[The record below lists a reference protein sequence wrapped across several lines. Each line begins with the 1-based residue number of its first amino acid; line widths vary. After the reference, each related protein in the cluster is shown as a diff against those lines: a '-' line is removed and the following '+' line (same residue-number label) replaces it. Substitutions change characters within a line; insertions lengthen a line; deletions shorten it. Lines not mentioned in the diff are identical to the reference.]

1 MFALCIEVE
10 MRKVS
15 VNEAAPGMK
24 LARDVILEDGRFL
37 LLKGFTIKSRYLDRL
52 KNYNIPYL
60 YVEDEIG
67 KLEFFSEE
75 EVYTETFQTIKNV
88 MESVRDGDSI
98 DVPVLRDTVDGIV
111 QKILND
117 DNVFMKL
124 TGIRDIDNYTY
135 LHSVD
140 VCIYSVITGK
150 SLGLSDDMIRQLGMG
165 SILHDIGKCKIP
177 LSILNKPARLTKN
190 EYEIIKRHADYGYDI
205 VRKTPDIDPTVA
217 IIALQHHE
225 RYDGTGYPTGR
236 SGKDIDLLARIVA
249 VADVYDALTAN
260 RVYRKRFMPHEA
272 AEYIMANSSTH
283 FDSEILKVFLDNI
296 AIYPSDIIVMLNT
309 GEIARVVGAKGNQ
322 SLRPK
327 VMVITRKE
335 GPPVL
340 DPYEIDLME
349 NTHISIVDILS

>member
-1 MFALCIEVE
+1 
-10 MRKVS
+10 
-15 VNEAAPGMK
+15 
-24 LARDVILEDGRFL
+24 
-37 LLKGFTIKSRYLDRL
+37 
-52 KNYNIPYL
+52 
-60 YVEDEIG
+60 
-67 KLEFFSEE
+67 
-75 EVYTETFQTIKNV
+75 

-140 VCIYSVITGK
+140 VCIYSVIAGK